1 MRLFGGI
8 GEDVGKGLMGV
19 GEREREREGKMGREE
34 RYQLECLK
42 VLKKISLN
50 IEQLNKL
57 RKIN

>member
-1 MRLFGGI
+1 VRLFGGM
-8 GEDVGKGLMGV
+8 GEEVGKGLMG
-19 GEREREREGKMGREE
+19 EREREGKMGREE